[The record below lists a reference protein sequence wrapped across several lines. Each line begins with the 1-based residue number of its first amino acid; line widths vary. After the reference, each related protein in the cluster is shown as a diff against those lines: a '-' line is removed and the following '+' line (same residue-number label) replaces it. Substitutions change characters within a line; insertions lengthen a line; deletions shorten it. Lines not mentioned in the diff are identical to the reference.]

1 MRWWQDLEAFGREPP
16 LPPYLDGTSAATG
29 ARHFHQRLWVEAKLP
44 GLLAG
49 VEQPARAISEVR
61 TQIRRELPLHGIVGL
76 RERLEKHGE
85 EGIARP
91 CAHFPA
97 RLLMRAA
104 PGRSHASAPVIGN
117 RLR

>member
-1 MRWWQDLEAFGREPP
+1 MRRGQDLEALGREPP
-16 LPPYLDGTSAATG
+16 LPPHLDGTSAAPG

-44 GLLAG
+44 GLLAR

-61 TQIRRELPLHGIVGL
+61 PQIRRELPLYGIVGL

-91 CAHFPA
+91 CAHFTA
-97 RLLMRAA
+97 RL
-104 PGRSHASAPVIGN
+104 
-117 RLR
+117 

>member
-1 MRWWQDLEAFGREPP
+1 
-16 LPPYLDGTSAATG
+16 
-29 ARHFHQRLWVEAKLP
+29 
-44 GLLAG
+44 
-49 VEQPARAISEVR
+49 
-61 TQIRRELPLHGIVGL
+61 L

-104 PGRSHASAPVIGN
+104 PGPSHARAPVIGN

>member
-61 TQIRRELPLHGIVGL
+61 PQIRREFPLHGIVGL
-76 RERLEKHGE
+76 RERLDKRGE
-85 EGIARP
+85 GGIARP

-97 RLLMRAA
+97 RLLMKAA
-104 PGRSHASAPVIGN
+104 PGPSHPPGPVIGN